1 MQTWSRTQ
9 IVLVVVVVALFA
21 VVAVLGF
28 IALDPNRQ
36 QCVSG
41 EIGGAP
47 VVDVEPEVALSEFV
61 TRNSELYP
69 LEGWTVES
77 TDGDVTVF
85 TNDDGGDFTLTV
97 TAGTVTAFERCE
109 S

>member
-1 MQTWSRTQ
+1 V
-9 IVLVVVVVALFA
+9 VLAVIAVGLFGL
-21 VVAVLGF
+21 VAVLAF
-28 IALDPNRQ
+28 MALDPNQ
-36 QCVSG
+36 QDCVSG

-47 VVDVEPEVALSEFV
+47 EVDVEPEEALTEFV
-61 TRNSELYP
+61 TRNAELYP

-77 TDGDVTVF
+77 NEGDVTVF

-97 TAGTVTAFERCE
+97 TAGTVTAFERCT